1 MNEKR
6 NASKNFR
13 SPESTQEM
21 DWAQL
26 LGLVSSVESRA
37 KVCGAF
43 AIVRQTELLRKTM
56 AHSNT
61 NKKLIRSIQS
71 KLEKL
76 EYELSQKSK

>member
-26 LGLVSSVESRA
+26 LGLVSSAESRA

-43 AIVRQTELLRKTM
+43 AIARQAELLRKTM
-56 AHSNT
+56 ARSNT
-61 NKKLIRSIQS
+61 NKKLMRSIQS

>member
-56 AHSNT
+56 ARSNT

>member
-13 SPESTQEM
+13 SPESPQEM

-43 AIVRQTELLRKTM
+43 AIVRQAELLRKTM
-56 AHSNT
+56 ARSNT

>member
-43 AIVRQTELLRKTM
+43 AIVRQTELLRI
-56 AHSNT
+56 
-61 NKKLIRSIQS
+61 L
-71 KLEKL
+71 
-76 EYELSQKSK
+76 

>member
-1 MNEKR
+1 MNENR

-37 KVCGAF
+37 KVCGVF
-43 AIVRQTELLRKTM
+43 AIARQAELLRKTM
-56 AHSNT
+56 ARSNT
-61 NKKLIRSIQS
+61 NKKLMRSIQS